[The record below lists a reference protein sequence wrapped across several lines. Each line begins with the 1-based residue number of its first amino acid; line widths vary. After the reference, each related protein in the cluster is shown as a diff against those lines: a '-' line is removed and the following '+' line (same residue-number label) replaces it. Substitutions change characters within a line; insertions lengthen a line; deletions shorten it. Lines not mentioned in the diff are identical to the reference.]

1 MTLRVAVWGTGH
13 VGRPAIRTILA
24 HRDLEL
30 AGVVVADPAK
40 VGLDA
45 GSIADCGVTGVVAT
59 DDAGSLLASGV
70 DAVAYC
76 ASGDMRPDDA
86 LADILRCLRAGA
98 SVVTPSIYALY
109 HPASAPAELVA
120 RVEEACRAGGAS
132 VFASGIDPGWGL
144 DILPLLLTGVAGQVD
159 EVRSQE
165 VMNYA
170 AYHNPGSVRDVIGF
184 GQPME
189 VTPLMLLPGVL
200 TMTWGSAIRTV
211 ADALGVEVE
220 EIREQV
226 ERRPLE
232 RTIEVPGMGV
242 FDEGTQGA
250 FRFEVQGM
258 VGGRP
263 LIVVEHV
270 TRIDDACAPDWPYPP
285 RGQGCHRVLITG
297 RPDLE
302 VTVVADDGDG
312 NPAAG
317 GNATAAARL
326 VNAIPAV
333 CAATPGLLGAL
344 DLPFIAGGGAVTG

>member
-1 MTLRVAVWGTGH
+1 MALRVVVWGTGH
-13 VGRPAIRTILA
+13 VGRPAIRTVLA

-45 GSIADCGVTGVVAT
+45 GSIADCEPTGVLAT
-59 DDAGSLLASGV
+59 DDPGPLLASGV

-76 ASGDMRPDDA
+76 ASGDLRPEEA
-86 LADILRCLRAGA
+86 IADIVRCLEAGA
-98 SVVTPSIYALY
+98 SVVTPSVYALY
-109 HPASAPAELVA
+109 HPASAPGPLTERIEA
-120 RVEEACRAGGAS
+120 ACRAGNAA

-144 DILPLLLTGVAGQVD
+144 DILPLLLSGVVGRVD

-170 AYHNPGSVRDVIGF
+170 AYHNPVSVREIIGF
-184 GQPME
+184 GMPMAT
-189 VTPLMLLPGVL
+189 TPLMLLPGVP
-200 TMTWGSAIRTV
+200 TMTWGNMIRTV
-211 ADALGVEVE
+211 ADGLGLALED
-220 EIREQV
+220 IREQV

-232 RTIEVPGMGV
+232 RTIEVPGMGL
-242 FDEGTQGA
+242 FEAGTQGA
-250 FRFEVQGM
+250 FRFEVQGV

-263 LIVVEHV
+263 VVVVEHV

-302 VTVVADDGDG
+302 VTVIADDGDG
-312 NPAAG
+312 NPAVG

-326 VNAIPAV
+326 VNAIPGV
-333 CAATPGLLGAL
+333 CAAPPGLLGAL
-344 DLPFIAGGGAVTG
+344 DLPFVTGSGVTRR